1 MKIEKVLVTPEIAA
15 KWLANN
21 TQNRNVNQSR
31 INRYV
36 RDMQESKWRDDTGE
50 IIKIAKDGIVLDGQH
65 RLIAV
70 VKSQLSIYFHVGFN
84 MSNDL
89 FQVLDTGK
97 SRSGVDVLKI
107 AGVKNT
113 SAVSSL
119 INSYNQYLNTN
130 SRKGSNGEATNLSG
144 HELLQF
150 YEDRKEWVDN
160 IVHISDG
167 LYSAFQRVWV
177 KGEVLLFL
185 ALFTDVDKI
194 KGYDFMREL
203 CQGTDVTSDVI
214 PILRNRLI
222 AEKIHTT
229 KKTKSS
235 VMRALVIKSW
245 NAYYSG
251 KELKSLRFNPDCEE
265 YPKILGLDK

>member
-31 INRYV
+31 VNRYT
-36 RDMQESKWRDDTGE
+36 RDMIDNKWRTDTGE
-50 IIKIAKDGIVLDGQH
+50 IIKISKDGVILDGQH

-70 VKSQLSIYFHVGFN
+70 VNSKESIYFHVGFN
-84 MSNDL
+84 MDNDL

-107 AGVKNT
+107 SGVKNT

-119 INSYNQYLNTN
+119 INSYNQYINTN
-130 SRKGSNGEATNLSG
+130 SRKGSNGELTNLSG
-144 HELLQF
+144 HELLEF
-150 YEDRKEWVDN
+150 YYDRKEWVDN
-160 IVHISDG
+160 IIHISEG

-185 ALFTDVDKI
+185 ALFTDVDK
-194 KGYDFMREL
+194 KNGYEFMREL

-229 KKTKSS
+229 KRTKSS
-235 VMRALVIKSW
+235 VMRALVIKAW

-251 KELKSLRFNPDCEE
+251 KSLRSLRFNPETEE
-265 YPKILGLDK
+265 YPKILGLNK